1 MTIKDLSRETG
12 YSVGTVSRVLNH
24 HPNVSEKA
32 RKTIL
37 AAIEK
42 SGFEPNENARILKQ
56 GKSEGILALV
66 KGRRNELFAQII
78 EHLQHFFAETDYSLT
93 AHYFD
98 ENDNEVL
105 QAVQLC
111 SIRKPQGLLF
121 LGGNSSNFLSD
132 FGQIDIPAVLL
143 TDNAENLPFRNLSSV
158 FTDDSAAAECAV
170 NHLIENGHRKIAVIG
185 GDIKVSDTSA
195 QRFEGCLKAM
205 LRGGLRPTTYVQA
218 LFSYDGGFAA
228 MQSILAS
235 EERPTAVFA
244 MSDVMAI
251 GAIRAICDAGLRV
264 PEDISVCGID
274 GLDISNFINPCLT
287 TIRQDSEQIAL
298 HGARLLIDT
307 LERRRS
313 AMHEII
319 PFELRKR
326 GSVKTLQ
333 KV

>member
-37 AAIEK
+37 AAIER

-56 GKSEGILALV
+56 GKSEGILVLV

-78 EHLQHFFAETDYSLT
+78 EHLQHIFARTDYPLT
-93 AHYFD
+93 VHYFD

-111 SIRKPQGLLF
+111 AVRKPQGLLF
-121 LGGNSSNFLSD
+121 LGGNRSNFLTD
-132 FGQIDIPAVLL
+132 FAQIDIPAVLL
-143 TDNAENLPFRNLSSV
+143 TDNASDLPFRNLSSV
-158 FTDDSAAAECAV
+158 YTDDRAAAECAV
-170 NHLIENGHRKIAVIG
+170 NHLIESGHRKIAVIG

-205 LRGGLRPTTYVQA
+205 LTGGLTPTTYAQA
-218 LFSYDGGFAA
+218 LFSYEGGFRA
-228 MQSILAS
+228 MQTILKAD
-235 EERPTAVFA
+235 ERPTAVFA

-251 GAIRAICDAGLRV
+251 GAIRAVCDAGLRV

-274 GLDISNFINPCLT
+274 GLDISNFIDPCLT

-298 HGARLLIDT
+298 HGARLLIDK
-307 LERRRS
+307 LERRRT
-313 AMHEII
+313 ATHEII

-326 GSVKTLQ
+326 GSVKNLQ
-333 KV
+333 KA